1 MIISQLYIWCLVVAS
16 FPCFTFA
23 FMNGQFMPQVRIPLP
38 HRGHHDKTPHF
49 QQAMQSPTQVPPV
62 AAAAAADPENR
73 VLPLALEHELSDSFM
88 RYAMSIIMGRALP
101 DIRDGLKPVHRR
113 ILYAMSELGLKS
125 SGGYRKCARVVG
137 EVLGKFHP
145 HGDLSVY
152 DALVRMSQDF
162 VMSKTLVSG

>member
-16 FPCFTFA
+16 FPCFTLA
-23 FMNGQFMPQVRIPLP
+23 FMNGQFMSQVRISLP
-38 HRGHHDKTPHF
+38 HRGHHDKIPLS
-49 QQAMQSPTQVPPV
+49 QQAIQSPTQVPPV
-62 AAAAAADPENR
+62 AAAADPENR